1 MMRRPAA
8 ALCVFAVAIAVS
20 APAFADDTG
29 AADALYADAKT
40 LAEAGNWSA
49 ACPKFEASLE
59 ASRTLGTLLN
69 LADCLEQE
77 KKLAR
82 ALERWDEAIALAK
95 EKNDER
101 VKFATERKA
110 AIEPRVPTLVLDVK
124 QGPDK
129 LGVSVG
135 KRNVEADRFGLPLRV
150 DPGKVPIVVSRDD
163 QVLETTEIDLAEGET
178 KRHPLDLAA
187 IAKAHPGKKGVV
199 MVPANPAQRY
209 AGIVT
214 LSVGLA
220 GLATFGIMEAV
231 ALGQR
236 AAADG
241 EGGCVEKGETTVC
254 SPQGYELAQ
263 SAGDIAEI
271 GQWIGVGGL
280 AVAALGLTLFLTAP
294 SDQPQEQPSAAI
306 LPLVLPGGGGIA
318 IGGRF

>member
-1 MMRRPAA
+1 MIYRAA
-8 ALCVFAVAIAVS
+8 AVCVCAVAIAASV
-20 APAFADDTG
+20 PARADDTG
-29 AADALYADAKT
+29 AADALYADAKA
-40 LAEAGNWSA
+40 LAEAGNWAA

-82 ALERWDEAIALAK
+82 ALERWEEAIAFAT
-95 EKNDER
+95 EKRDER
-101 VKFATERKA
+101 VKFATERKTA
-110 AIEPRVPTLVLDVK
+110 LEPRVPTLVLEVK
-124 QGPDK
+124 QGAEK
-129 LGVSVG
+129 LVVTAGGREIAPS
-135 KRNVEADRFGLPLRV
+135 RFGLPVKV
-150 DPGKVPIVVSRDD
+150 DPGKLEIVVARDD
-163 QVLETTEIDLAEGET
+163 QALETQTIELAEGES
-178 KRHPLDLAA
+178 KRQALDLAA
-187 IAKAHPGKKGVV
+187 IAKAHPAKKTTT

-220 GLATFGIMEAV
+220 GLATFGVMEAV

-241 EGGCVEKGETTVC
+241 KGGCVEKGDTTVC

-263 SAGDIAEI
+263 TAGDVAEI

-294 SDQPQEQPSAAI
+294 TDQPAGAPSAAI
-306 LPLVLPGGGGIA
+306 VPLVVPGGGGVA

>member
-1 MMRRPAA
+1 MISRAA
-8 ALCVFAVAIAVS
+8 AVCVCAVAIAVTT
-20 APAFADDTG
+20 PVRADDTG
-29 AADALYADAKT
+29 AADALYADAKA
-40 LAEAGNWSA
+40 LAESGNWSA

-69 LADCLEQE
+69 LADCLEQD
-77 KKLAR
+77 KKLGR
-82 ALERWDEAIALAK
+82 ALERWEEAIALAN

-101 VKFATERKA
+101 AKFATERKA
-110 AIEPRVPTLVLDVK
+110 LLEPRVPTLVLDVK
-124 QGPDK
+124 QGPEA
-129 LGVSVG
+129 LSVSVG
-135 KRNVEADRFGLPLRV
+135 KRDVEPGRFGLPLKV
-150 DPGKVPIVVSRDD
+150 DPGKLEIVVSRDD
-163 QVLETTEIDLAEGET
+163 QVLQTSEIQLAEGES

-187 IAKAHPGKKGVV
+187 IAKAHPGKKKLLL
-199 MVPANPAQRY
+199 VPANPAQRY
-209 AGIVT
+209 AGIAT

-241 EGGCVEKGETTVC
+241 KGGCVEKGETTVC

-263 SAGDIAEI
+263 TAGDVAEI

-294 SDQPQEQPSAAI
+294 SDRQEEQPSAAI
-306 LPLVLPGGGGIA
+306 VPLLLPGGGGLG